1 MVETGILSGSPLLSS
16 PFLSSSTA
24 IVLSLDTELSALT
37 SGKSLAIEIDSVM
50 VRNWELTNRADGAVD
65 WSIVGE
71 TLAVNIESLSGSEE
85 GNGRKGNRLEHS
97 YFEIYYNFVGNKR
110 NLSIKDLAVILP
122 KSN

>member
-1 MVETGILSGSPLLSS
+1 MSLLSS

-24 IVLSLDTELSALT
+24 IALSLDTELSALT

-50 VRNWELTNRADGAVD
+50 VLNWELTNRADGAVD

-71 TLAVNIESLSGSEE
+71 TLAVNIESLTGSEE
-85 GNGRKGNRLEHS
+85 GNGRKGNRLKHS